1 MKVIDIVL
9 MMMIIIIIIII
20 LFINNTNNDDLDKD
34 GVRDEEKFST
44 TTLQKYAA
52 DPRRA
57 RVEGS

>member
-1 MKVIDIVL
+1 

-44 TTLQKYAA
+44 TTLQKCAA
-52 DPRRA
+52 VSRRA
-57 RVEGS
+57 RVEGA